1 MSGLFP
7 DEPVDLRMNCK
18 YEGSSGDLVVTD
30 RRVFFLRPKGLVH
43 SIKFEEIR
51 EVKIESAFL
60 GVQLVIDTSNRQ
72 YKYTCTK
79 TEGERVIVAV
89 ARRKT
94 QAPSRPIVA
103 QAPDRLLFAQA
114 VDASIRETTVKEV
127 VLVVCPNCG
136 QRNDVGK
143 RKCDNCGAS
152 I

>member
-60 GVQLVIDTSNRQ
+60 GVQLVIDTGNRQ
-72 YKYTCTK
+72 YKYTCSK

-94 QAPSRPIVA
+94 QAPSRPFVA
-103 QAPDRLLFAQA
+103 QAPD
-114 VDASIRETTVKEV
+114 VSIRETTVKEV

-136 QRNDVGK
+136 QRNDASK

>member
-1 MSGLFP
+1 MGGLFP
-7 DEPVDLRMNCK
+7 DEAVDLKMNCK
-18 YEGSSGDLVVTD
+18 FEGSSGDLVVTD

-60 GVQLVIDTSNRQ
+60 GVQLVIDTGNRQ
-72 YKYTCTK
+72 YKYTCSK

-94 QAPSRPIVA
+94 QAPSRPFVA
-103 QAPDRLLFAQA
+103 QAAG
-114 VDASIRETTVKEV
+114 ASIRETTVKEV
-127 VLVVCPNCG
+127 VLVICPNCG
-136 QRNDVGK
+136 QRNDASK